1 MPANDFRMSLM
12 VNRQSVRTLGAA
24 VSLVLLCGSVAA
36 AAPRGTC
43 GSRGCGQPGGERA
56 PTLLVAEQQAS
67 VDEAALAEPSSDDQP
82 TDVVRARAK
91 ADLDEIR
98 RLHFGYVP
106 SLESREIGVRKLAQ
120 FTDPRTF
127 SLLIKELAEERPD
140 IRAALAQHFASL
152 KTEQADA
159 ALAAIAIFDRN
170 DKARALATALLNARI
185 VEAWHAEERDP
196 REPIRPSRM
205 VQEVMAMGLRST
217 STAAVETSAAIAD
230 RFGVHEAIPM
240 MIQALNRQASGGGGG
255 GGGGGGSGLIPAR
268 GQIWIVTQTA
278 FVSDLTPV
286 VGDGA
291 VGFDPTVSVASYGAI
306 LRVLDAVVTVSRP
319 QISTSLVSLSS
330 GAWGGQDT
338 SHLGQDPMAWANWYV
353 HDFVPY
359 REQLDAQIAEQRRL
373 EDEVAHHKT
382 PEYAMPPRDQATVRT
397 VPANASPV
405 TQPMQGTPAPTP
417 APAPATTA
425 PATDPA
431 IGPAPGQ
438 RVH

>member
-1 MPANDFRMSLM
+1 MPANDFRMSQM
-12 VNRQSVRTLGAA
+12 VSRQSVRSLGAA
-24 VSLVLLCGSVAA
+24 VSLLLLGGSIAA

-56 PTLLVAEQQAS
+56 PTLLVAEQQTS

-152 KTEQADA
+152 KAEQADA

-196 REPIRPSRM
+196 RDPIRPSSM

-255 GGGGGGSGLIPAR
+255 GGGG
-268 GQIWIVTQTA
+268 
-278 FVSDLTPV
+278 
-286 VGDGA
+286 
-291 VGFDPTVSVASYGAI
+291 
-306 LRVLDAVVTVSRP
+306 
-319 QISTSLVSLSS
+319 
-330 GAWGGQDT
+330 
-338 SHLGQDPMAWANWYV
+338 
-353 HDFVPY
+353 
-359 REQLDAQIAEQRRL
+359 
-373 EDEVAHHKT
+373 
-382 PEYAMPPRDQATVRT
+382 
-397 VPANASPV
+397 
-405 TQPMQGTPAPTP
+405 
-417 APAPATTA
+417 
-425 PATDPA
+425 
-431 IGPAPGQ
+431 
-438 RVH
+438 